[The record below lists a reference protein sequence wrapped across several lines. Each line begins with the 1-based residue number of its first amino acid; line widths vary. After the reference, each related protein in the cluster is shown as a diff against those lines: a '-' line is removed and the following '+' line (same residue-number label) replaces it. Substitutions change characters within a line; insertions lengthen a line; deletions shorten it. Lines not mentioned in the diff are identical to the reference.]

1 MKLDFSHGC
10 PTRTDPL
17 GGRRVVRGSG
27 RPMRRPEIRGNIRQ
41 LVTGGPRTVN
51 GLRGRLSWKQIDFG
65 ENGRR
70 NRLGADGKCLLV
82 NGAAAGY
89 YMEVE

>member
-1 MKLDFSHGC
+1 
-10 PTRTDPL
+10 
-17 GGRRVVRGSG
+17 
-27 RPMRRPEIRGNIRQ
+27 MRRPEIRGNVRQ

-51 GLRGRLSWKQIDFG
+51 GLRGRLRWKQIDFG
-65 ENGRR
+65 ENGKE

-89 YMEVE
+89 YMKVE